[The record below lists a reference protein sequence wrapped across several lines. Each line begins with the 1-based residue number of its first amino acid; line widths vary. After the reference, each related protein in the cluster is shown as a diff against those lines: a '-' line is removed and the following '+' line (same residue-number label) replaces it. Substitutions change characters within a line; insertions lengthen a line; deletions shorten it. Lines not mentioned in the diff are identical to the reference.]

1 MMTINAFNRLIGK
14 TTLHPL
20 VCIAD
25 LSADRLDSDICKT
38 CNFYALLYN
47 NARLRLIIPGEK
59 FLIPSGKISK
69 NQDIQVFFSTL
80 ISYATL
86 HSKMKLPLIPTVVI
100 VKKNYAKGTRRQYTN
115 VSVL

>member
-25 LSADRLDSDICKT
+25 PSADRLDSDICKT
-38 CNFYALLYN
+38 CNFYALLCN

-59 FLIPSGKISK
+59 FLIPSGKNKQKSGYTGVLFHPDLLCDTTIEE
-69 NQDIQVFFSTL
+69 
-80 ISYATL
+80 
-86 HSKMKLPLIPTVVI
+86 I
-100 VKKNYAKGTRRQYTN
+100 VKYACSEKTQT
-115 VSVL
+115 SK